1 MPGFEPATYR
11 LQGGCSTTELKGRI
25 LFGAPEG
32 IRTPNTEILSLLP
45 LPVGLQGRLYAVQR
59 ATIFSAFSHLR
70 LSVALNLGIAYR
82 RAMQVFGLDYLVRPI
97 LAAKQLALSLCMPT
111 DSIPVATLTKCVSS
125 HSNIAI
131 VLQKLHS
138 IYRYAHGKIPRLE
151 NTSYYPQAVYIGQG
165 ERT

>member
-32 IRTPNTEILSLLP
+32 IRTPNTEVLSLLP

-82 RAMQVFGLDYLVRPI
+82 RAMQVFCLDYLVRPI
-97 LAAKQLALSLCMPT
+97 LAQRALVLSLCIPT
-111 DSIPVATLTKCVSS
+111 DSIPVATLYI
-125 HSNIAI
+125 N
-131 VLQKLHS
+131 VLVHTQMQL
-138 IYRYAHGKIPRLE
+138 
-151 NTSYYPQAVYIGQG
+151 
-165 ERT
+165 